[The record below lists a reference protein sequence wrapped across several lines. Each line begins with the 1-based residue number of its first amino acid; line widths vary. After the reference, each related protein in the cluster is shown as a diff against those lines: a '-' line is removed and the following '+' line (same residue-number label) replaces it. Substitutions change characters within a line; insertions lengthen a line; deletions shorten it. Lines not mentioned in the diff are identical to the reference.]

1 MQASQT
7 MPAPPASDRTTFFR
21 QSGWLMIANIGSG
34 ALMWAVHFLSKAI
47 PEGQYGNFGAF
58 VAVIM
63 VLPTIPLQM
72 VLAQQTARCL
82 AEGRHGELSGIIRFL
97 GMGVFLVWLVGA
109 GGALWFQKTILT
121 AWKVDQPMLL
131 YLTLLVVLFSI
142 LLPLFWGSLQ
152 GKQNF
157 FWLGWSM
164 MANGIGRFAV
174 AALAVLAFHAYAAGM
189 LTGVLSGVLLAFVVG
204 VWQTRSLW
212 LAPAQPFQKGVLLR
226 QLLPLVF
233 GFLGF
238 QILFTADT
246 MFVKAYF
253 DEAQAGFYV
262 GAGTLSRALM
272 WFVLPLAAVMF
283 PRIVHSAARSEK
295 TNLLGVVMMGTAI
308 LAAIGAASLAV
319 LGPWVV
325 RIVFKESFVEVATS
339 LLPWYAGAMV
349 PLAMAN
355 VLLNNL
361 LARPDAKLSWG
372 IGVFVLALL
381 FMFAMTRFHD
391 ELTTIPKVMSVFNTL
406 LLGLC
411 AWITWGLKP
420 IRIGTAADNQPP
432 TDTKG

>member
-1 MQASQT
+1 
-7 MPAPPASDRTTFFR
+7 
-21 QSGWLMIANIGSG
+21 
-34 ALMWAVHFLSKAI
+34 
-47 PEGQYGNFGAF
+47 
-58 VAVIM
+58 
-63 VLPTIPLQM
+63 
-72 VLAQQTARCL
+72 
-82 AEGRHGELSGIIRFL
+82 
-97 GMGVFLVWLVGA
+97 
-109 GGALWFQKTILT
+109 
-121 AWKVDQPMLL
+121 
-131 YLTLLVVLFSI
+131 
-142 LLPLFWGSLQ
+142 
-152 GKQNF
+152 
-157 FWLGWSM
+157 
-164 MANGIGRFAV
+164 
-174 AALAVLAFHAYAAGM
+174 
-189 LTGVLSGVLLAFVVG
+189 
-204 VWQTRSLW
+204 
-212 LAPAQPFQKGVLLR
+212 
-226 QLLPLVF
+226 
-233 GFLGF
+233 
-238 QILFTADT
+238 

-253 DEAQAGFYV
+253 DEAQVGFYV

-420 IRIGTAADNQPP
+420 VGTGTAADNQP
-432 TDTKG
+432 TAHTKG